1 MMQGAI
7 GSPEMFCTL
16 PPTAK
21 ARPDG
26 VKMMGSLVLL
36 LLLLLLLG
44 LRFKLLLLLLV
55 TDTEEEEGEIVDAC
69 GRR

>member
-1 MMQGAI
+1 MMQGAM

-26 VKMMGSLVLL
+26 VKMMGGLVLL
-36 LLLLLLLG
+36 LLLLLLE
-44 LRFKLLLLLLV
+44 LRLLLLLLV
-55 TDTEEEEGEIVDAC
+55 FNTEEEEGEIVGDDW